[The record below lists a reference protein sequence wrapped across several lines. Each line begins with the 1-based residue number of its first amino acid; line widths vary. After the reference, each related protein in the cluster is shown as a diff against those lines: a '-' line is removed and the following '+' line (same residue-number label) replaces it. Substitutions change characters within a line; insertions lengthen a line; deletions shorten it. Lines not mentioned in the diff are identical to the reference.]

1 MVRAGLAEGDD
12 VALGQ
17 NRDLQPAEPHALVL
31 GERLEQRV
39 EEDRI
44 DAPTL
49 PQRGFGLVVV
59 GSRWVR
65 LSLHFVSLIS

>member
-1 MVRAGLAEGDD
+1 VVRAGLAEGDD

-31 GERLEQRV
+31 GEWLEQRV

-59 GSRWVR
+59 GSR
-65 LSLHFVSLIS
+65 

>member
-1 MVRAGLAEGDD
+1 MVKGDD

-39 EEDRI
+39 EEARI

-59 GSRWVR
+59 GSR
-65 LSLHFVSLIS
+65 

>member
-1 MVRAGLAEGDD
+1 VVRAGLAEGDD

-17 NRDLQPAEPHALVL
+17 NRDLEPAEPYALVL

-44 DAPTL
+44 DAATL
-49 PQRGFGLVVV
+49 PQRGFGLVV
-59 GSRWVR
+59 GSPWVR
-65 LSLHFVSLIS
+65 LSLHFVSLVS